1 MPNPP
6 PKKKHT
12 VPFSRM
18 QKAWWKP
25 NPIYWHIL
33 TFPLHS
39 VIVGEEEKAVLLPMS
54 SKSLISLIYFSN
66 KSS

>member
-1 MPNPP
+1 
-6 PKKKHT
+6 
-12 VPFSRM
+12 M

-39 VIVGEEEKAVLLPMS
+39 VIVGEEEKAVLLAMS
-54 SKSLISLIYFSN
+54 TKSLISLIYFSN